1 MNTGIVFD
9 TKLVSSIKGEFYIPS
24 YQRGYRWGEN
34 EVIRLLDDVYSNGK
48 KNYCLQPI
56 VVRKKGDAY
65 ELVDGQQRFTTLY
78 LIYKYMHDANP
89 FFFSEP
95 AFSLTYETREASADF
110 LKNLDLSKRND
121 NIDFWFIANAY
132 ETIKTWFEED
142 LQIRVMRIF
151 EYFKEQVN
159 VIWYEV
165 DESEDAISLF
175 TRLNIGKIP
184 LTNAELVKAMFLTA
198 YGSDAAEKRQDEFSL
213 QWDNMEKELHN
224 DKLWYFLT
232 NKTNNNYQ
240 TRIDLV
246 LDLITEKQSTDR
258 EKYYSFFRIDAMKHT
273 TSLDEVWRKILQTF
287 LVLKDWF
294 ENHEL
299 YHKIGYLIAAAS
311 DSLSLSDIFELSKNK
326 TKSEFRAAL
335 DEEIKKS
342 IHISGNYAELSYD
355 KPTDYKRIST
365 LLLLFN
371 VESVRLNG
379 EQSQWFPFDKFKF
392 DKSSNISWSLE
403 HIHAQQSEGMKTQEK
418 WKEWLDLHID
428 SVKTVSK
435 NQDLIDRM
443 TEAKQ
448 KATLSRAEFEVLQ
461 QEVIDILSLK
471 ENVDYLHTIG
481 NLALLNTRDNAALNN
496 STFDVKRNQIVEM
509 DKNGAFIPFCTKNVF
524 LKYYTPSEKNQLHF
538 WGQADRV
545 AYIKAINEK
554 LEKYL
559 PEPITYEKEEL

>member
-34 EVIRLLDDVYSNGK
+34 EVIRLLDDVYANGK

-89 FFFSEP
+89 FFFPEP

-232 NKTNNNYQ
+232 NKTNTNYQ

-246 LDLITEKQSTDR
+246 LDLISGKQSTDR
-258 EKYYSFFRIDAMKHT
+258 EKYYSFFKIDAMKHT

-311 DSLSLSDIFELSKNK
+311 DSLSLSDIFELSENK

-392 DKSSNISWSLE
+392 NKSSNISWSLE

-559 PEPITYEKEEL
+559 PEPIAYEKEEL

>member
-1 MNTGIVFD
+1 M
-9 TKLVSSIKGEFYIPS
+9 SP
-24 YQRGYRWGEN
+24 
-34 EVIRLLDDVYSNGK
+34 
-48 KNYCLQPI
+48 
-56 VVRKKGDAY
+56 
-65 ELVDGQQRFTTLY
+65 
-78 LIYKYMHDANP
+78 
-89 FFFSEP
+89 
-95 AFSLTYETREASADF
+95 
-110 LKNLDLSKRND
+110 
-121 NIDFWFIANAY
+121 
-132 ETIKTWFEED
+132 
-142 LQIRVMRIF
+142 
-151 EYFKEQVN
+151 
-159 VIWYEV
+159 
-165 DESEDAISLF
+165 
-175 TRLNIGKIP
+175 
-184 LTNAELVKAMFLTA
+184 
-198 YGSDAAEKRQDEFSL
+198 
-213 QWDNMEKELHN
+213 
-224 DKLWYFLT
+224 
-232 NKTNNNYQ
+232 
-240 TRIDLV
+240 
-246 LDLITEKQSTDR
+246 
-258 EKYYSFFRIDAMKHT
+258 
-273 TSLDEVWRKILQTF
+273 
-287 LVLKDWF
+287 
-294 ENHEL
+294 
-299 YHKIGYLIAAAS
+299 
-311 DSLSLSDIFELSKNK
+311 
-326 TKSEFRAAL
+326 
-335 DEEIKKS
+335 
-342 IHISGNYAELSYD
+342 YD

-379 EQSQWFPFDKFKF
+379 EQSQWFPFDKFNF
-392 DKSSNISWSLE
+392 NKSSNISWSLE

-471 ENVDYLHTIG
+471 ENEAYLHTIG

-559 PEPITYEKEEL
+559 PEPIAYEKEEL

>member
-1 MNTGIVFD
+1 M
-9 TKLVSSIKGEFYIPS
+9 SP
-24 YQRGYRWGEN
+24 
-34 EVIRLLDDVYSNGK
+34 
-48 KNYCLQPI
+48 
-56 VVRKKGDAY
+56 
-65 ELVDGQQRFTTLY
+65 
-78 LIYKYMHDANP
+78 
-89 FFFSEP
+89 
-95 AFSLTYETREASADF
+95 
-110 LKNLDLSKRND
+110 
-121 NIDFWFIANAY
+121 
-132 ETIKTWFEED
+132 
-142 LQIRVMRIF
+142 
-151 EYFKEQVN
+151 
-159 VIWYEV
+159 
-165 DESEDAISLF
+165 
-175 TRLNIGKIP
+175 
-184 LTNAELVKAMFLTA
+184 
-198 YGSDAAEKRQDEFSL
+198 
-213 QWDNMEKELHN
+213 
-224 DKLWYFLT
+224 
-232 NKTNNNYQ
+232 
-240 TRIDLV
+240 
-246 LDLITEKQSTDR
+246 
-258 EKYYSFFRIDAMKHT
+258 
-273 TSLDEVWRKILQTF
+273 
-287 LVLKDWF
+287 
-294 ENHEL
+294 
-299 YHKIGYLIAAAS
+299 
-311 DSLSLSDIFELSKNK
+311 
-326 TKSEFRAAL
+326 
-335 DEEIKKS
+335 
-342 IHISGNYAELSYD
+342 YD

-392 DKSSNISWSLE
+392 NKSSNISWSLE

-559 PEPITYEKEEL
+559 PEPIAYEKEEL